1 MPAPTVTTDEKA
13 NRLFDI
19 LKPYLLELCKDAP
32 GFGEISISATLHDGD
47 IGRVRLGA
55 EVSRAI
61 APHID
66 RSGQR

>member
-19 LKPYLLELCKDAP
+19 LKPYLLALCKDAP

-47 IGRVRLGA
+47 IGRVRIGA
-55 EVSRAI
+55 EVSRTV
-61 APHID
+61 AP
-66 RSGQR
+66 RGERGVR